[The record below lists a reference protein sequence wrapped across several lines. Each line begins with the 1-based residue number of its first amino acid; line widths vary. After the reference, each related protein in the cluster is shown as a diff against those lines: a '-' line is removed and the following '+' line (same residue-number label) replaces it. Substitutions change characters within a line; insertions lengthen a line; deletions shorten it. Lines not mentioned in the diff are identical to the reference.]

1 MAATSGTSGP
11 PADADGPVM
20 LAAESDLLDALE
32 RLSSADS
39 DEAWQDAVT
48 ARDTALRRLLIAVSD
63 LPLDARE
70 LVVTR
75 ATQLLTRDR
84 PHPPADDLYRNGGA
98 L

>member
-1 MAATSGTSGP
+1 MAASSGTGGN
-11 PADADGPVM
+11 PADADGPAM
-20 LAAESDLLDALE
+20 LAAESDLLDAIN

-39 DEAWQDAVT
+39 DEAWQDAVN
-48 ARDTALRRLLIAVSD
+48 ARDVALRRLLIAVSD

-75 ATQLLTRDR
+75 ATQALPRDR
-84 PHPPADDLYRNGGA
+84 PNSPTDETNWNGGA

>member
-1 MAATSGTSGP
+1 
-11 PADADGPVM
+11 M

-39 DEAWQDAVT
+39 DEAWHIAVNERN
-48 ARDTALRRLLIAVSD
+48 AALRRLLKAVSD

-84 PHPPADDLYRNGGA
+84 AQLPTDDLHRNGGA
-98 L
+98 R

>member
-1 MAATSGTSGP
+1 MAATSGTGGS
-11 PADADGPVM
+11 PAEADGPAM

-32 RLSSADS
+32 RLSAADS
-39 DEAWQDAVT
+39 DEAWQDAVN

-75 ATQLLTRDR
+75 ATLLLTRDR
-84 PHPPADDLYRNGGA
+84 AQSRADDLYRNGGA